1 MKEEQKKN
9 VHEKYKIALQKGE
22 RFWPDSIF
30 KDVLVSLAIFIVLI
44 LLATFVGVPGE
55 PKADPSDS
63 AYVPRPEWYFLF
75 LFKFLAIFGQIPLLG
90 KIEWIATAVIPGLVI
105 VLLLA
110 LPFIDQ
116 NPYRHYSRRTMGL
129 GIMAVFVVSM
139 VVLTI
144 ISNIPAVS
152 GDTGMSTMTLLQF
165 LTGLVIPLLA
175 YILLIGSALL
185 PKKSGKGTSLLQI
198 WTACIASV
206 LMAVVALAVV
216 LLAPPVAASTT
227 GQTANTLPQQI
238 ALGQD
243 LYSINCAQCHGAD
256 GEGGIIQ
263 GVTGLDGFNMKAIHG
278 QDEMYTRTDDTLA
291 AIISY
296 GQPNLGMQPFGKVN
310 GGALSPTEID
320 SIVAFMRYTW
330 DDRAQLPAG
339 TTLPGSIPALNPGE
353 VPSWDV
359 HIQPLVKRYCV
370 SCHQAGKENNHY
382 LMTSLQEMLTTGDN
396 APLIT
401 SADPSSLLLQLING
415 HEGLDPLTGKTIRQ
429 MPPTKLLDQQYID
442 MLSTWIMN
450 GMPQT
455 ATDAASVT
463 PVPIPGDAINLKGY
477 AAAGLVVYTAQCE
490 KCHGVNGAVGVD
502 NPGSDDGTV
511 PVLNPIDPE
520 LKNADLKIF
529 ATNLDLYIQDGSK
542 PSGSSPKLTMPSFGK
557 DNVLTQQQI
566 ADVIA
571 YLISLNP

>member
-22 RFWPDSIF
+22 RFWPDSMF

-44 LLATFVGVPGE
+44 LLATFIGVPGE

-116 NPYRHYSRRTMGL
+116 NPYRHYSRRTMALGL
-129 GIMAVFVVSM
+129 MAVFVVSM

-144 ISNIPAVS
+144 ISNIPAIS

-175 YILLIGSALL
+175 YILLIGSAFL
-185 PKKSGKGTSLLQI
+185 PKKSGKGASLLQI
-198 WTACIASV
+198 WTASIASV

-216 LLAPPVAASTT
+216 LLAPPVAASTGT
-227 GQTANTLPQQI
+227 EIANTIPQKI

-243 LYSINCAQCHGAD
+243 LYSINCAQCHGPN
-256 GEGGIIQ
+256 GEGGVIQ
-263 GVTGLDGFNMKAIHG
+263 GVTGLDGFNMKAIHS
-278 QDEMYTRTDDTLA
+278 QDEMYTRTDETLA
-291 AIISY
+291 EIISY
-296 GQPNLGMQPFGKVN
+296 GQPSRGMQPFGKVN

-320 SIVAFMRYTW
+320 SIVTFMRYTW
-330 DDRAQLPAG
+330 DDRSQLPAG
-339 TTLPGSIPALNPGE
+339 STIPGSIPALNPGE

-382 LMTSLQEMLTTGDN
+382 LMTSYKEMLNTGDN
-396 APLIT
+396 APLIA
-401 SADPSSLLLQLING
+401 SGDPSSLLLQLING

-442 MLSTWIMN
+442 MLTSWVMN

-455 ATDAASVT
+455 ASDASQVT
-463 PVPIPGDAINLKGY
+463 PVPLPGEAINLKGD

-490 KCHGVNGAVGVD
+490 KCHGVNGATGVD
-502 NPGSDDGTV
+502 NPGSDDGSV
-511 PVLNPIDPE
+511 PVLNPIDPGI
-520 LKNADLKIF
+520 KNADLMVF
-529 ATNLDLYIQDGSK
+529 ATNLDLYIQNGST
-542 PSGSSPKLTMPSFGK
+542 PSGSSPKLSMPSFGK